1 MGSYLAVGVTGA
13 EAIMTTIHE
22 GATPCITT
30 WDVRNV
36 TFHAIGLPLCR
47 PVLIEEWDLGP
58 FISAWVGRAGGTGSK
73 CHARWAPV
81 HKGG

>member
-22 GATPCITT
+22 GVTPCITT

-58 FISAWVGRAGGTGSK
+58 FISAWVEREARAPS
-73 CHARWAPV
+73 AAPDGLLFTRED
-81 HKGG
+81 K